1 MSVGVGDL
9 SAKERVR
16 ELMACAYAE
25 AGLCSL
31 GCEIAL
37 R

>member
-1 MSVGVGDL
+1 MISMQKSGGG
-9 SAKERVR
+9 
-16 ELMACAYAE
+16 ELMTCAYAE